1 MKVAIM
7 QPYFLPYIGY
17 FQLIKYV
24 DQFIVYDNIQ
34 FTKKGWIHR
43 NRFLQNSKDELFSL
57 SILKDSDFLDIKD
70 RKLSIEFLDSNKK
83 VLRKIEASYRKAP
96 YFEQVFPIMET
107 IFFNKNHQNLF
118 DFIFNSI
125 IIVKNYLEIETPLVI
140 SSEIDNLNYFLKN
153 KERVQYICKKLGA
166 KYYIN
171 PIGGIELYDKDDFA
185 IQGIQ
190 LNFLKSNK
198 IEYNQFDNEFVP
210 WLSILDVM
218 MFNSVG
224 EVNVM
229 LNQYEII

>member
-1 MKVAIM
+1 
-7 QPYFLPYIGY
+7 
-17 FQLIKYV
+17 
-24 DQFIVYDNIQ
+24 
-34 FTKKGWIHR
+34 
-43 NRFLQNSKDELFSL
+43 
-57 SILKDSDFLDIKD
+57 
-70 RKLSIEFLDSNKK
+70 
-83 VLRKIEASYRKAP
+83 
-96 YFEQVFPIMET
+96 MET